1 MSHDQISG
9 QTAENF
15 NRAKKRA
22 AFGEIFSLLNP
33 EKNHLLSFHDI
44 RELIKPKAE
53 FYRGLK
59 TVPLDRIVGSEGRYH
74 DFNRTFLPRREHL
87 RLRWQSIDEAAL
99 QDKILPPIKLFQI
112 GDIYFVRD
120 GNHRVSVARTR
131 GQIDIDAEI
140 TELTTEIPL
149 EPNLKISQVR
159 NKVIA
164 FELNRIIERAGLGDS
179 VDFDRIRFTTPGR
192 YEEILRHILGHRDYL
207 QRKGEKVSIKKA
219 ARSWFESIYLP
230 AVAIIKRRNLVD
242 RFPGR
247 TEADLY
253 VWAIKHWNALRE
265 DEEPSLAEMVT
276 PPKKPCGLGGILC
289 RWGRLLKGRWF
300 PRGGPGDRGF
310 A

>member
-1 MSHDQISG
+1 MANDQMTG
-9 QTAENF
+9 QTTENF
-15 NRAKKRA
+15 NRAKKKA
-22 AFGEIFSLLNP
+22 TFGEIFSLLNP
-33 EKNHLLSFHDI
+33 EKNDLLSFHDI
-44 RELIKPKAE
+44 RELIKPRAE

-74 DFNRTFLPRREHL
+74 DFNRAFLPRREHL

-120 GNHRVSVARTR
+120 GNHRVSVARSR

-149 EPNLKISQVR
+149 EPNLKISEVR
-159 NKVIA
+159 SKVIA
-164 FELNRIIERAGLGDS
+164 FELKRIIDRAGLGDG

-207 QRKGEKVSIKKA
+207 QRRGEKVGIEKA
-219 ARSWFESIYLP
+219 ARSWFEGIYLP
-230 AVAIIKRRNLVD
+230 AVAIINRQNLVD
-242 RFPGR
+242 KFPGR

-253 VWAIKHWNALRE
+253 VWTVKHWEVLGE
-265 DEEPSLAEMVT
+265 DYGPSPAQKMGRV
-276 PPKKPCGLGGILC
+276 KKFRGLEGVFVRLGRILKE
-289 RWGRLLKGRWF
+289 WLKF
-300 PRGGPGDRGF
+300 
-310 A
+310 